1 MLSEEVALCPST
13 LFDRHIMT
21 VGTTNSGKSTSFL
34 SILDKLIHNNKKV
47 LIIDPTGE
55 YSASF
60 DDNSNIEK
68 LELGI
73 DTILD
78 TGRLSFSQW
87 ATFFETNDS
96 TQPAV
101 LADAI
106 KSLRF
111 QKKRTILKMLYI
123 KSGKTPE
130 EVSRDMSNLELRDT
144 SFDLQLLSQQI
155 VEEAVELNRNTPPKY
170 TSGSFQFNQKIDNFI
185 NNSIHSLY
193 INTSSIGTSD
203 SIGGMIIDLI
213 SNHIIN
219 LKEKDDIAFVMF
231 IDEVH
236 RYSKHRQDNN
246 YKQD

>member
-111 QKKRTILKMLYI
+111 QKKKNNIENVIYKIRKNTRR
-123 KSGKTPE
+123 SF
-130 EVSRDMSNLELRDT
+130 SRY
-144 SFDLQLLSQQI
+144 
-155 VEEAVELNRNTPPKY
+155 V
-170 TSGSFQFNQKIDNFI
+170 
-185 NNSIHSLY
+185 
-193 INTSSIGTSD
+193 
-203 SIGGMIIDLI
+203 
-213 SNHIIN
+213 
-219 LKEKDDIAFVMF
+219 
-231 IDEVH
+231 
-236 RYSKHRQDNN
+236 
-246 YKQD
+246 